1 MLYSLNKIFLDYLI
15 SLILLIL
22 LFPLFI
28 FISLCVKIESKG
40 TIFYLGERVGKDLK
54 TFKIIK
60 FRTMVED
67 AEVLGGL
74 VTSHEDM
81 RITRVGKFLRKYKL
95 DELPQFINILRA
107 EMSLVGPRPEAYEFV
122 DLYSKEDKELVYSV
136 KPGIT
141 DYSSIEFIQLGQVLG
156 LNNNHAKFQDE
167 VNKVLEKKL
176 KLRKQ
181 YVLERSFLKDL
192 HILFLTFLKLVR
204 FK

>member
-95 DELPQFINILRA
+95 DELPQFINILR
-107 EMSLVGPRPEAYEFV
+107 EF
-122 DLYSKEDKELVYSV
+122 
-136 KPGIT
+136 
-141 DYSSIEFIQLGQVLG
+141 SSSFRCPNI
-156 LNNNHAKFQDE
+156 DE
-167 VNKVLEKKL
+167 
-176 KLRKQ
+176 
-181 YVLERSFLKDL
+181 
-192 HILFLTFLKLVR
+192 
-204 FK
+204 